1 MPQPRPWGSPTC
13 KDFKTPSTPFVG
25 DSRTRMRGCFGKL
38 KMTAFGPEANS
49 PARGRAG
56 PVIGVLR
63 PSAEAILEMLG
74 YGSRLPWAPR
84 PARHHPSLDDSVE
97 P

>member
-1 MPQPRPWGSPTC
+1 MTRKRVTRVPTANLLNLLHLLR
-13 KDFKTPSTPFVG
+13 SA
-25 DSRTRMRGCFGKL
+25 S
-38 KMTAFGPEANS
+38 GPEANS